1 MEVEKLISFVANHSG
16 SLDTYAFLRRKF
28 TKSQVAI
35 LMYHRVCPK
44 SEDWLL
50 EPVNPHSFERDV
62 EYFCHNYEILS
73 LDKLAQYIR
82 SGKSLPKKA
91 VVFTIDD
98 GYKDNYIYAYP
109 IIRKYHIPAT
119 IFLSTGYIGGSE
131 LFWLDKVRYIIR
143 HTSTGQLNLEEM
155 GNYLLQSESGRLH
168 AGSVIGERLKK
179 LPDEKRNLVIDNL
192 LSISGVAIPMAL
204 GKEFILS
211 WDDVREM
218 ADNGVDFGAHS
229 VSHPILTN
237 LPMGQAKWEI
247 SQSRKDIGQKLGKE
261 VTAFSYPN
269 GDFNAEIV
277 RFIKES
283 GFNCAVSV
291 LQHKLISPDDSPYEL
306 SRVAMG
312 EDFNAVKVMLSG
324 LWGDLQHLQRNLKRA
339 GN

>member
-1 MEVEKLISFVANHSG
+1 MEVEKLISSVANHSG
-16 SLDTYAFLRRKF
+16 FLDIYASLRRKF

-44 SEDWLL
+44 SENWLL
-50 EPVNPHSFERDV
+50 EPVSPHSFGRDV
-62 EYFCHNYEILS
+62 EYFSHNYEILS

-82 SGKSLPKKA
+82 SRKSLPEKA

-98 GYKDNYIYAYP
+98 GYKDNYLYAYP
-109 IIRKYHIPAT
+109 IIRKYHIPVT
-119 IFLSTGYIGGSE
+119 IFLSTGYIGGNE
-131 LFWLDKVRYIIR
+131 LFWVDKVRYIIQ
-143 HTSTGQLNLEEM
+143 HTNARQLNLNEM
-155 GNYLLQSESGRLH
+155 GNYLLQSESDRLH

-179 LPDEKRNLVIDNL
+179 LPDEKRNLLIDNL
-192 LSISGVAIPMAL
+192 LSISGVDIPLDL

-218 ADNGVDFGAHS
+218 AGNGIDFGAHS

-237 LPMGQAKWEI
+237 LPMKQAKWEI
-247 SQSRKDIGQKLGKE
+247 SQSRKDIEEKLGKE
-261 VTAFSYPN
+261 VTSFSYPN

-277 RFIKES
+277 KFVKES

-306 SRVAMG
+306 SRVAMS

-324 LWGDLQHLQRNLKRA
+324 LWGDICSICNVT
-339 GN
+339 